1 MSDLVP
7 LTPAPAYST
16 TAFDADRA
24 SFLAY
29 LRETGRRPTT
39 VQTYDMAL
47 RSVYRTMAQEGRVLA
62 PQCITPHDI
71 CHLRCVLPV
80 CDTSK
85 KLYLLVLGRFCRY
98 LTGYNPRLDAELLWN
113 DDDKRRKFITPEQY
127 RLLRA
132 SADAEQGL
140 MLVLGANMGLRR
152 CEIAG
157 IRLSDINDGH
167 LTVRGKGHGP
177 DGKTSRL
184 FIPVAVSRAMG
195 AYMRIRETIV
205 TVTGSRDDH
214 LILRSGGKRAGTGHD
229 SRSVGDALGRLAR
242 SCGVDMTPHSLRRL
256 YATVMYNGGTDLNT
270 LRLMMRHQDISTTMR
285 CYIQASENRM
295 GEAMNIVAS
304 VLG

>member
-1 MSDLVP
+1 MTDLVP
-7 LTPAPAYST
+7 LTPAPAYSL
-16 TAFDADRA
+16 DDLNADKT

-47 RSVYRTMAQEGRVLA
+47 RSVYRTMAQEGRILA

-80 CDTSK
+80 CDSSK
-85 KLYLLVLGRFCRY
+85 KLYLLVLGRFCKY
-98 LTGYNPRLDAELLWN
+98 LTGLNPRLDAELLWN
-113 DDDKRRKFITPEQY
+113 DDDRRRKFITPEQY

-132 SADAEQGL
+132 SADAEQDL

-157 IRLSDINDGH
+157 IRLCDLNDGH
-167 LTVRGKGHGP
+167 LTVHGKGHGP

-184 FIPVAVSRAMG
+184 FIPSVVTRAIG
-195 AYMRIRETIV
+195 VYMHIRDRIVEATD
-205 TVTGSRDDH
+205 SLDDH
-214 LILRSGGKRAGTGHD
+214 LLLRSSGHNAGQPHD
-229 SRSVGDALGRLAR
+229 SRTVGNSLGRLAR

-285 CYIQASENRM
+285 CYIQASDNRM